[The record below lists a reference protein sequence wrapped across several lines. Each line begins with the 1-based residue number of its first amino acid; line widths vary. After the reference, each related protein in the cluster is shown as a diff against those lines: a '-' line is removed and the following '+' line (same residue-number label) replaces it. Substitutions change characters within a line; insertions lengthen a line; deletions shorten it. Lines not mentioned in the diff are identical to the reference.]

1 MGALGYNTKIK
12 NKVNL
17 NNEPKIE
24 TKNNSSNKSRDKEK
38 SGIDEKEKEIKISKN
53 NNEELNI
60 KCESDLEEEE
70 EEKDELRNELM
81 KIDPKITMYEPEN
94 ETKIKEPKLEKTLKM
109 KFDEQIYR
117 IYGLSNE
124 RIAVIYTYKNILK
137 IYSLKNGKFI
147 NKIEHEY
154 IKNVTELKNRDLIIC
169 TEHFIYIYKL
179 SNKKY
184 ELYQTINE
192 FEQGTNIVKRINSK
206 QIKDYYHLNSICELM
221 NGNLVSCNTYGIKI
235 YTKEKNEYKLLS
247 MEKIIDEVKFVVEIK
262 KNILVI
268 FHLCRHCIS
277 VTFHYLVFTLYLYDI
292 EKKEIKELNNCTL
305 LDRYFYVGQLTFNY
319 IINNNYLFVKYGL
332 NLDIY
337 DINQNM
343 ELIYKNNYHSTG
355 RGYFNPYFSVK
366 KFFCN
371 FEGELFVGENQAGKI
386 QIFAYKNDNFIEYKE
401 FPFNFEDLR
410 GIIKYKRKFFIIYND
425 KEIYLL
431 KNINNK

>member
-1 MGALGYNTKIK
+1 MGVLGYNTKFK

-17 NNEPKIE
+17 NNEPKFE

-70 EEKDELRNELM
+70 EEKDEIRKELM
-81 KIDPKITMYEPEN
+81 KIDPKITVYEPEN

-137 IYSLKNGKFI
+137 IFSLKNGKFI

-184 ELYQTINE
+184 ELCQTINE
-192 FEQGTNIVKRINSK
+192 FEQV
-206 QIKDYYHLNSICELM
+206 
-221 NGNLVSCNTYGIKI
+221 
-235 YTKEKNEYKLLS
+235 
-247 MEKIIDEVKFVVEIK
+247 
-262 KNILVI
+262 
-268 FHLCRHCIS
+268 
-277 VTFHYLVFTLYLYDI
+277 
-292 EKKEIKELNNCTL
+292 
-305 LDRYFYVGQLTFNY
+305 
-319 IINNNYLFVKYGL
+319 
-332 NLDIY
+332 
-337 DINQNM
+337 
-343 ELIYKNNYHSTG
+343 LI
-355 RGYFNPYFSVK
+355 
-366 KFFCN
+366 
-371 FEGELFVGENQAGKI
+371 
-386 QIFAYKNDNFIEYKE
+386 
-401 FPFNFEDLR
+401 
-410 GIIKYKRKFFIIYND
+410 
-425 KEIYLL
+425 
-431 KNINNK
+431 